1 MLTLAFIGLVGGL
14 ITGVSPCVLPM
25 LPIIFFAGTAG
36 KTGTAAA
43 AERSRK
49 AATAGRPDGDLLV
62 QEPESAKKVKPPRD
76 FRPLKIIAG
85 IVVSFSLFTLAGSVI
100 LSALGLPDS
109 FLRWGGLTILTLV
122 GLGLIFPGLGHLI
135 EKPFY
140 RLPKINRNNNGAFV
154 LGLGLGTLYVPCAG
168 PVLAAITVAGATGN
182 VGWRTVVLT
191 VTFAMGAALPLLVFA
206 SAGSRISQRVK
217 AYRDHQK
224 GFRIGGGIV
233 MILLAI
239 ALAFNITDVIQRSL
253 PSYTSGIEKKVAD
266 SKTVQGALA
275 PAIGNDASAD
285 LAKCTPGVAELAS
298 CGAAPEF
305 RGTQKWF
312 NTPGGRPANLGTLKG
327 KVVLVDFWAYSCI
340 NCQRATPHLLAWDKA
355 YKSLGLQIVGIHSP
369 EFAFEKSAGNLESA
383 VRKEGIAYPVGQDNN
398 LATWTAYRNQYWP
411 AKYLVDASGTVRSIK
426 FGEGSYGQTEDQ
438 IRQLLKDANPNV
450 QLPAPVDGTVKAD
463 SIGAEGTTP
472 ETYLGYSRS
481 ANLKGA
487 SGMLTPNKTVTFG
500 LNPAQPD
507 DTYSLGGNWAVGT
520 QSVTSTNGSTAK
532 LNFNAAKVFHV
543 LSGQGTVTVS
553 IPGEP
558 DKTIT
563 VSGTPNAYQLV
574 DKTGQERKTMTLTY
588 TPGVSAF
595 TFSFG

>member
-25 LPIIFFAGTAG
+25 LPIIFFAGTTG
-36 KTGTAAA
+36 KTETAPAA
-43 AERSRK
+43 GAKRARK
-49 AATAGRPDGDLLV
+49 STASADGDLLV
-62 QEPESAKKVKPPRD
+62 AEADSTDPAKPRRD

-100 LSALGLPDS
+100 LSALGLPED

-122 GLGLIFPGLGHLI
+122 GLGLIFPALGHWI

-191 VTFAMGAALPLLVFA
+191 VTFAMGAALPLLIFA

-217 AYRDHQK
+217 SYRDHAR

-253 PSYTSGIEKKVAD
+253 PSYTSGLEKKVAE

-275 PAIGNDASAD
+275 PAIGDGSTE

-312 NTPGGRPANLGTLKG
+312 NTPGGRPATLAGLKG

-355 YKSLGLQIVGIHSP
+355 YKSLGLEIVGIHSP
-369 EFAFEKSAGNLESA
+369 EFAFEKSAGNVQSA
-383 VRKEGIAYPVGQDNN
+383 ISKEKIGYPVGQDNN

-411 AKYLVDASGTVRSIK
+411 AKYLVDAEGTVRSIK
-426 FGEGSYGQTEDQ
+426 FGEGDYGQTENQ
-438 IRQLLKDANPNV
+438 IRELLQAANPEV
-450 QLPAPVDGTVKAD
+450 KLPAPVDGTVKAD

-481 ANLKGA
+481 TNLNGTGK
-487 SGMLTPNKTVTFG
+487 LTPNKTVAFG
-500 LNPAQPD
+500 LNAEQPN
-507 DTYSLGGNWAVGT
+507 DTFSLGGNWAVGT
-520 QSVTSTNGSTAK
+520 QSVTSTNGSQAR
-532 LNFNAAKVFHV
+532 LNFQAAKVFHV
-543 LSGQGTVTVS
+543 LSGEGTVTVS

-558 DKTIT
+558 DKTIK

-574 DKTGQERKTMTLTY
+574 DKPGQERKTMTLTY
-588 TPGVSAF
+588 STGVSAF

>member
-36 KTGTAAA
+36 KKETVPAKTSR
-43 AERSRK
+43 AE
-49 AATAGRPDGDLLV
+49 GDVLV
-62 QEPESAKKVKPPRD
+62 EEVEIAKPKRD
-76 FRPLKIIAG
+76 FRPLKIIGG
-85 IVVSFSLFTLAGSVI
+85 IVVSFSLFTLTGSVI

-122 GLGLIFPGLGHLI
+122 GLGLIFPALGHWI

-140 RLPKINRNNNGAFV
+140 RLPKINKNNNGAFV

-191 VTFAMGAALPLLVFA
+191 VSFAIGAALPLLIFA

-253 PSYTSGIEKKVAD
+253 PSYTSGLEKKVAEN
-266 SKTVQGALA
+266 KTVQGVLA
-275 PAIGNDASAD
+275 PALGQGGQE
-285 LAKCTPGVAELAS
+285 LAKCTPGAAELAM
-298 CGAAPEF
+298 CGTAPEF
-305 RGTQKWF
+305 TGTQKWF
-312 NTPGGRPANLGTLKG
+312 NTPGDKPATLAELKG

-340 NCQRATPHLLAWDKA
+340 NCQRATPHLLAWNKA
-355 YKSLGLQIVGIHSP
+355 YKSLGLEIVGIHSP
-369 EFAFEKSAGNLESA
+369 EFAFEKSAGNLDA
-383 VRKEGIAYPVGQDNN
+383 AIRKEGITYPVGQDNN
-398 LATWTAYRNQYWP
+398 LATWTEYRNQYWP
-411 AKYLVDASGTVRSIK
+411 AKYLVDATGTVRSIK
-426 FGEGSYGQTEDQ
+426 FGEGSYDQTENQ

-463 SIGAEGTTP
+463 SIGAAGTTP

-481 ANLKGA
+481 ANLQGTGK
-487 SGMLTPNKTVTFG
+487 LTPNKTVAFG
-500 LNPAQPD
+500 LNPEQPN
-507 DTYSLGGNWAVGT
+507 DTFSLGGNWAVGT
-520 QSVTSTNGSTAK
+520 QSVTSTKGSQAR

-543 LSGQGTVTVS
+543 LSGEGTVTVS

-558 DKTIT
+558 DKTIK

-574 DKTGQERKTMTLTY
+574 DKTVQERKTMTLTY
-588 TPGVSAF
+588 SAGVSAF

>member
-25 LPIIFFAGTAG
+25 LPIIFFAGTSG
-36 KTGTAAA
+36 KTEPASAAGA
-43 AERSRK
+43 KRGRK
-49 AATAGRPDGDLLV
+49 AGTPDGDVLV
-62 QEPESAKKVKPPRD
+62 AEADSNEAVKPKRD

-85 IVVSFSLFTLAGSVI
+85 IIVSFSVFTLAGSVI

-122 GLGLIFPGLGHLI
+122 GLGLIFPALGHWI

-191 VTFAMGAALPLLVFA
+191 VTFAMGAALPLLIFA

-253 PSYTSGIEKKVAD
+253 PSYTSGLEKKVAE

-285 LAKCTPGVAELAS
+285 LAKCTPGAAELAS

-312 NTPGGRPANLGTLKG
+312 NTPGGQAATLSGLKG

-369 EFAFEKSAGNLESA
+369 EFAFEKSAGNVQAAITNE
-383 VRKEGIAYPVGQDNN
+383 KIGYPVGQDNN

-411 AKYLVDASGTVRSIK
+411 AKYLVDAEGTVRSIK
-426 FGEGSYGQTEDQ
+426 FGEGDYGQTENQ
-438 IRQLLKDANPNV
+438 IRELLKAANPGV
-450 QLPAPVDGTVKAD
+450 QLPSPVDGTVKAD

-481 ANLKGA
+481 TNLNGTGK
-487 SGMLTPNKTVTFG
+487 LTPNKTVAFG
-500 LNPAQPD
+500 LNDAQPN
-507 DTYSLGGNWAVGT
+507 DTFSLGGNWAVGT
-520 QSVTSTNGSTAK
+520 QSSTSTKGSQAR
-532 LNFNAAKVFHV
+532 LNFQAAKVFHV
-543 LSGQGTVTVS
+543 LSGEGTVTVS

-558 DKTIT
+558 DKTIK

-574 DKTGQERKTMTLTY
+574 DKPNPERKTMTLTY
-588 TPGVSAF
+588 STGVSAF

>member
-25 LPIIFFAGTAG
+25 LPIIFFAGTTG
-36 KTGTAAA
+36 NKTGTSPPAKGGRKTATGTPA
-43 AERSRK
+43 SGVLVEDLETAE
-49 AATAGRPDGDLLV
+49 TAKQR
-62 QEPESAKKVKPPRD
+62 RD

-85 IVVSFSLFTLAGSVI
+85 IIVSFSLFTLAGSVI
-100 LSALGLPDS
+100 LSALGLPDD

-122 GLGLIFPGLGHLI
+122 GLGLIFPALGHWI

-191 VTFAMGAALPLLVFA
+191 VTFAMGAALPLLIFA

-217 AYRDHQK
+217 AYRNHQK

-233 MILLAI
+233 MIVLAI

-253 PSYTSGIEKKVAD
+253 PSYTSGLEKKVAE

-275 PAIGNDASAD
+275 PAIGDASTE
-285 LAKCTPGVAELAS
+285 LAKCTPGAAELAS

-312 NTPGGRPANLGTLKG
+312 NTPDGQPATLGELKG

-369 EFAFEKSAGNLESA
+369 EFAFEKSAGNVQSA
-383 VRKEGIAYPVGQDNN
+383 ITKEDITYPVGQDNN

-411 AKYLVDASGTVRSIK
+411 AKYLVDANGTVRSIK
-426 FGEGSYGQTEDQ
+426 FGEGDYGQTENQ
-438 IRQLLKDANPNV
+438 IRELLQAANPGV
-450 QLPAPVDGTVKAD
+450 KLPSPVDGTVKAD
-463 SIGAEGTTP
+463 TIGAEGTTP

-481 ANLKGA
+481 TNLNSSTGK
-487 SGMLTPNKTVTFG
+487 LTPNKTVAFG
-500 LNPAQPD
+500 LNPEQPN
-507 DTYSLGGNWAVGT
+507 DTFSLGGNWAVGT
-520 QSVTSTNGSTAK
+520 QSVTSTTGSQAR
-532 LNFNAAKVFHV
+532 LNYQAAKVFHV
-543 LSGQGTVTVS
+543 LSGEGTVTVS

-558 DKTIT
+558 DKTIN

-574 DKTGQERKTMTLTY
+574 DKPAQERKTMTLTY
-588 TPGVSAF
+588 SSGVSAF

>member
-1 MLTLAFIGLVGGL
+1 MITLALIGLLGGL

-25 LPIIFFAGTAG
+25 LPIIFFAGTTGRTEPQKKTTARADGSAGDVLVEEVEAG
-36 KTGTAAA
+36 KPA
-43 AERSRK
+43 
-49 AATAGRPDGDLLV
+49 
-62 QEPESAKKVKPPRD
+62 RD
-76 FRPLKIIAG
+76 WRPLKIIAG
-85 IVVSFSLFTLAGSVI
+85 IVVSFSVFTLAGSVI
-100 LSALGLPDS
+100 LSALGLPDD
-109 FLRWGGLTILTLV
+109 FLRWGGLIILSIV
-122 GLGLIFPGLGHLI
+122 GLGLIFPALGHWI

-191 VTFAMGAALPLLVFA
+191 VSFAMGAALPLLIFA

-224 GFRIGGGIV
+224 GFRVAGGAV
-233 MILLAI
+233 MIALAV
-239 ALAFNITDVIQRSL
+239 ALAFNVTDVIQRSL
-253 PSYTSGIEKKVAD
+253 PSYTSGLEKKVAEN
-266 SKTVQGALA
+266 KTVQGALA

-285 LAKCTPGVAELAS
+285 LAKCTPGAAELAS

-312 NTPGGRPANLGTLKG
+312 NTPGGQPATLSGLKG

-369 EFAFEKSAGNLESA
+369 EFAFEKSAGNLQSA
-383 VRKEGIAYPVGQDNN
+383 ISKEGIGYPVGQDNN

-411 AKYLVDASGTVRSIK
+411 AKYLVDAGGTVRSIK
-426 FGEGSYGQTEDQ
+426 FGEGDYGQTENQ
-438 IRQLLKDANPNV
+438 IRELLKAANPSV

-463 SIGAEGTTP
+463 TIGADGTTP

-481 ANLKGA
+481 ANLNGPVGK
-487 SGMLTPNKTVTFG
+487 LTPNKTVAFG
-500 LNPAQPD
+500 LNQAQPD
-507 DTYSLGGNWAVGT
+507 DTFSLGGSWAVGT
-520 QSVTSTNGSTAK
+520 QSVTSTKGSQAR
-532 LNFNAAKVFHV
+532 LNFQAAKVFHV
-543 LSGQGTVTVS
+543 LSGEGTVTVS

-574 DKTGQERKTMTLTY
+574 DKPTQERKTMTLTY
-588 TPGVSAF
+588 SPGISAF

>member
-1 MLTLAFIGLVGGL
+1 MLTLAFIGLLGGL

-25 LPIIFFAGTAG
+25 LPIIFFAGT
-36 KTGTAAA
+36 TGPTDTATPAK
-43 AERSRK
+43 RGRK
-49 AATAGRPDGDLLV
+49 KATAGTPDGNVLV
-62 QEPESAKKVKPPRD
+62 DEPDMVETVKPRRD

-85 IVVSFSLFTLAGSVI
+85 IIISFSLFTLAGSVI

-122 GLGLIFPGLGHLI
+122 GIGLIFPAIGHWI

-140 RLPKINRNNNGAFV
+140 RLPKINRRNNGAFV

-191 VTFAMGAALPLLVFA
+191 VTFAIGAALPLLIFA

-253 PSYTSGIEKKVAD
+253 PSYTSGLEKKVAE

-275 PAIGNDASAD
+275 PPIGNGASAE
-285 LAKCTPGVAELAS
+285 LANCTPGAAELAS

-312 NTPGGRPANLGTLKG
+312 NTPGGQPATIGGLKG
-327 KVVLVDFWAYSCI
+327 KVVLADFWAYSCI

-355 YKSLGLQIVGIHSP
+355 YKSHGLQIVGIHAP
-369 EFAFEKSAGNLESA
+369 EFAFEKSAGNVQSA
-383 VRKEGIAYPVGQDNN
+383 ISTEDITYPVGQDNN

-411 AKYLVDASGTVRSIK
+411 AKYLVDAEGTVRSIK
-426 FGEGSYGQTEDQ
+426 FGEGDYGQTENQ
-438 IRQLLKDANPNV
+438 IRQLLQAANPEV
-450 QLPAPVDGTVKAD
+450 KLPPPVDGTIKAD
-463 SIGAEGTTP
+463 TIGAEGTTP

-481 ANLKGA
+481 TNLNGTDGK
-487 SGMLTPNKTVTFG
+487 LTPNKTVAFG
-500 LNPAQPD
+500 LNAGQPN
-507 DTYSLGGNWAVGT
+507 DTFSLGGNWAVGT
-520 QSVTSTNGSTAK
+520 QSVTSTKGSRAR
-532 LNFNAAKVFHV
+532 LNFQAAKVFHV
-543 LSGQGTVTVS
+543 LSGEGTVTVS

-558 DKTIT
+558 DKTIQ

-574 DKTGQERKTMTLTY
+574 DKANPERKTMTLTY
-588 TPGVSAF
+588 TPGISAF

>member
-1 MLTLAFIGLVGGL
+1 MITLAFIGLVGGL

-25 LPIIFFAGTAG
+25 LPIIFFAGSTG
-36 KTGTAAA
+36 KTSGPGPG
-43 AERSRK
+43 
-49 AATAGRPDGDLLV
+49 GRASKVDGDLLV
-62 QEPESAKKVKPPRD
+62 EEVEVGRPSRD

-85 IVVSFSLFTLAGSVI
+85 IIVSFSLFTLAGSVI
-100 LSALGLPDS
+100 LSALGLPDD
-109 FLRWGGLTILTLV
+109 FLRWGGLVILTLV
-122 GLGLIFPGLGHLI
+122 GLGLIVPALGHLI

-140 RLPKINRNNNGAFV
+140 RLPKINKNNNGAFV

-191 VTFAMGAALPLLVFA
+191 VSFAIGAALPLLIFA

-217 AYRDHQK
+217 AYRDHAR

-233 MILLAI
+233 MILLAV
-239 ALAFNITDVIQRSL
+239 ALAFNVTDAIQRSL
-253 PSYTSGIEKKVAD
+253 PSYTSGLEKKVAEN
-266 SKTVQGALA
+266 KTVQGALA
-275 PAIGNDASAD
+275 PAIGNSSTD
-285 LAKCTPGVAELAS
+285 LAKCTPGAAQLAS

-312 NTPGGRPANLGTLKG
+312 NTPNGQPATIAGLKG

-340 NCQRATPHLLAWDKA
+340 NCQRATPHLLAWDKT
-355 YKSLGLQIVGIHSP
+355 YRSLGLEIVGIHSP
-369 EFAFEKSAGNLESA
+369 EFAFEKSAGNVQSA
-383 VRKEGIAYPVGQDNN
+383 ISKEKITYPVGQDNN

-411 AKYLVDASGTVRSIK
+411 AKYLVDAEGTVRSIK
-426 FGEGSYGQTEDQ
+426 FGEGDYGQTENQ
-438 IRQLLKDANPNV
+438 IRQLLTAANPEIK
-450 QLPAPVDGTVKAD
+450 LPDPVDGTVEAD
-463 SIGAEGTTP
+463 TIGADGTTP

-481 ANLKGA
+481 TNLNGTLGK
-487 SGMLTPNKTVTFG
+487 LTPNKAVAFG

-507 DTYSLGGNWAVGT
+507 DTFSLGGTWAVGT
-520 QSVTSTNGSTAK
+520 QSVTSTKNSQAR
-532 LNFNAAKVFHV
+532 LNYQAAKVFHV
-543 LSGQGTVTVS
+543 LSGQGTVTVA

-563 VSGTPNAYQLV
+563 ISGTPNAYQLV
-574 DKTGQERKTMTLTY
+574 DKEAAERKTMTLTY
-588 TPGVSAF
+588 SPGISAF

>member
-1 MLTLAFIGLVGGL
+1 MFTLAFIGLLGGL

-36 KTGTAAA
+36 KAAA
-43 AERSRK
+43 P
-49 AATAGRPDGDLLV
+49 AGRSEGDVLV
-62 QEPESAKKVKPPRD
+62 AEAPVEPRRD
-76 FRPLKIIAG
+76 LRPLKIIAG
-85 IVVSFSLFTLAGSVI
+85 IVVSFSLFTLTGSVI
-100 LSALGLPDS
+100 LSALGLPDD
-109 FLRWGGLTILTLV
+109 FLRWGGLTVLTLV
-122 GLGLIFPGLGHLI
+122 GLGLIFPALGHWI

-182 VGWRTVVLT
+182 IGWQTVVLT
-191 VTFAMGAALPLLVFA
+191 VSFAIGAALPLLIFA

-217 AYRDHQK
+217 AYRDHAR

-233 MILLAI
+233 MILLAV

-253 PSYTSGIEKKVAD
+253 PSYTSGLEQKVAQN
-266 SKTVQGALA
+266 KTVQGALA
-275 PAIGNDASAD
+275 PAIGGASAD
-285 LAKCTPGVAELAS
+285 LAKCTPGAAELAS

-312 NTPGGRPANLGTLKG
+312 NTPGGQPASIGALKG

-355 YKSLGLQIVGIHSP
+355 YRSLGLEIVGIHSP
-369 EFAFEKSAGNLESA
+369 EFAFEKSAANVQSA
-383 VRKEGIAYPVGQDNN
+383 VRKEGIRYPVGQDND

-411 AKYLVDASGTVRSIK
+411 AKYLIDAKGTVRAIN
-426 FGEGSYGQTEDQ
+426 FGEGNYAQTEDQ
-438 IRQLLKDANPNV
+438 IRQLLKDANPSV
-450 QLPAPVDGTVKAD
+450 QLPAAVDGSVKAD
-463 SIGAEGTTP
+463 VGVAGRTP
-472 ETYLGYSRS
+472 ETYLAYSRS
-481 ANLKGA
+481 TNLNG
-487 SGMLTPNKTVTFG
+487 SGKLTPNKNVAFG
-500 LNPAQPD
+500 LNPSQPD
-507 DTYSLGGNWAVGT
+507 DTYSLGGTWNVGT
-520 QSVTSTNGSTAK
+520 QSVTSTQGSQAR
-532 LNFNAAKVFHV
+532 LNFNASKVYHV

-574 DKTGQERKTMTLTY
+574 DKPTAERKTMTLTY
-588 TPGVSAF
+588 SPGISAF

>member
-25 LPIIFFAGTAG
+25 LPIIFFAGTKQT
-36 KTGTAAA
+36 KTANKTR
-43 AERSRK
+43 AE
-49 AATAGRPDGDLLV
+49 GDVLV
-62 QEPESAKKVKPPRD
+62 EEVEIAKPARD

-122 GLGLIFPGLGHLI
+122 GLGLIFPALGHWI

-191 VTFAMGAALPLLVFA
+191 VTFAMGAALPLLIFA

-253 PSYTSGIEKKVAD
+253 PSYTSGLEKKVAEN
-266 SKTVQGALA
+266 KTVQGVLA
-275 PAIGNDASAD
+275 PALGQGGQE
-285 LAKCTPGVAELAS
+285 LAKCTPGAAELGS

-305 RGTQKWF
+305 TGTQKWF
-312 NTPGGRPANLGTLKG
+312 NTPGNKPATLAELKG

-340 NCQRATPHLLAWDKA
+340 NCQRATPHLLAWDRA
-355 YKSLGLQIVGIHSP
+355 YQSLGLQIVGIHSP
-369 EFAFEKSAGNLESA
+369 EFAFEKSAGNLDA
-383 VRKEGIAYPVGQDNN
+383 AIRKEGITYPVGQDNN
-398 LATWTAYRNQYWP
+398 LATWTEYRNQYWP
-411 AKYLVDASGTVRSIK
+411 AKYLVDATGTVRSIK
-426 FGEGSYGQTEDQ
+426 FGEGSYDQTENQ

-463 SIGAEGTTP
+463 SIGAAGTTP
-472 ETYLGYSRS
+472 ETYLGYSRA
-481 ANLKGA
+481 ANLNG
-487 SGMLTPNKTVTFG
+487 SGKLTPNKTVAFG
-500 LNPAQPD
+500 LNPEQPA
-507 DTYSLGGNWAVGT
+507 DTYSLGGNWVVGT
-520 QSVTSTNGSTAK
+520 QSVTATKTSQSR

-543 LSGQGTVTVS
+543 LSGEGTVTVS
-553 IPGEP
+553 IPGLP
-558 DKTIT
+558 DKTVK

-574 DKTGQERKTMTLTY
+574 DLPSQQRKTMTVTY
-588 TPGVSAF
+588 SPGVTAF
-595 TFSFG
+595 TYSFG

>member
-1 MLTLAFIGLVGGL
+1 MLTLALIGLLGGL

-25 LPIIFFAGTAG
+25 LPIIFFAGTSTKTPAKAQA
-36 KTGTAAA
+36 KTGTPA
-43 AERSRK
+43 
-49 AATAGRPDGDLLV
+49 DGDVLV
-62 QEPESAKKVKPPRD
+62 EELEVGKPPRD

-100 LSALGLPDS
+100 LSALGLPDD

-122 GLGLIFPGLGHLI
+122 GLGLIFPALGHWI

-191 VTFAMGAALPLLVFA
+191 VSFAMGAALPLLIFA

-217 AYRDHQK
+217 AYRDHAR
-224 GFRIGGGIV
+224 GFRIGGGVV
-233 MILLAI
+233 MILLAV
-239 ALAFNITDVIQRSL
+239 ALAFNVTDVIQRSL
-253 PSYTSGIEKKVAD
+253 PSYTSGLEKKVAEN
-266 SKTVQGALA
+266 KTVQGALA
-275 PAIGNDASAD
+275 PALGPGGEE
-285 LAKCTPGVAELAS
+285 LAKCTPGAAELAS
-298 CGAAPEF
+298 CGKAPEF
-305 RGTQKWF
+305 TGTQKWF
-312 NTPGGRPANLGTLKG
+312 NGPPVTLAGLKG

-369 EFAFEKSAGNLESA
+369 EFAFEKSAGNVQSA
-383 VRKEGIAYPVGQDNN
+383 ITKEKIGYPVGQDNN

-411 AKYLVDASGTVRSIK
+411 AKYLVDAEGTVRSIK
-426 FGEGSYGQTEDQ
+426 FGEGSYGQTENQ
-438 IRQLLKDANPNV
+438 IRELLTAANPGV
-450 QLPAPVDGTVKAD
+450 KLPDPVDGTVEAD
-463 SIGAEGTTP
+463 SVGAAGTTP
-472 ETYLGYSRS
+472 ETYLAYSRS
-481 ANLKGA
+481 TNLNGTGK
-487 SGMLTPNKTVTFG
+487 LVPRKTPTAFG

-507 DTYSLGGNWAVGT
+507 DTYSLGGNWLVGP
-520 QSVTSTNGSTAK
+520 QDVTSSKGSQAR
-532 LNFNAAKVFHV
+532 LNFNAAKVYHV
-543 LSGQGTVTVS
+543 LSGKGTVTVS

-558 DKTIT
+558 DRTVQ

-574 DKTGQERKTMTLTY
+574 DKPTQERKTMTLTY
-588 TPGVSAF
+588 SSGVSAF

>member
-1 MLTLAFIGLVGGL
+1 MITLALIGLLGGL

-25 LPIIFFAGTAG
+25 LPIIFFAGTNN
-36 KTGTAAA
+36 TAAKPA
-43 AERSRK
+43 RK
-49 AATAGRPDGDLLV
+49 TVADGDVLV
-62 QEPESAKKVKPPRD
+62 EEVELGKPARD
-76 FRPLKIIAG
+76 WRPLKIIAG
-85 IVVSFSLFTLAGSVI
+85 IIVSFSVFTLAGSVI
-100 LSALGLPDS
+100 LSALGLPDD

-122 GLGLIFPGLGHLI
+122 GLGLIFPALGHWI

-191 VTFAMGAALPLLVFA
+191 VSFAFGAALPLLIFA

-217 AYRDHQK
+217 AYRDHAR
-224 GFRIGGGIV
+224 GFRVGGGIV

-253 PSYTSGIEKKVAD
+253 PSYTSGLEKKVAEN
-266 SKTVQGALA
+266 KTVQGALA
-275 PAIGNDASAD
+275 PAIGVGGEE

-312 NTPGGRPANLGTLKG
+312 NTPGGQPATLAGLKG

-369 EFAFEKSAGNLESA
+369 EFAFEKSAGNVQSA
-383 VRKEGIAYPVGQDNN
+383 ISKEKIGYPVGQDNN

-411 AKYLVDASGTVRSIK
+411 AKYLVDAEGTVRSIK
-426 FGEGSYGQTEDQ
+426 FGEGDYGQTENQ
-438 IRQLLKDANPNV
+438 IRELLKAANPNV
-450 QLPAPVDGTVKAD
+450 QLPSPVDGTVQAD

-481 ANLKGA
+481 TNLNGTGK
-487 SGMLTPNKTVTFG
+487 LTPNKTVAFG
-500 LNPAQPD
+500 LNATQPD
-507 DTYSLGGNWAVGT
+507 DTFSLGGSWAVGT
-520 QSVTSTNGSTAK
+520 QSVTSSKGSQAR
-532 LNFNAAKVFHV
+532 LNFQAAKVFHV
-543 LSGQGTVTVS
+543 LSGDGTVTVS

-558 DKTIT
+558 DKIVK

-574 DKTGQERKTMTLTY
+574 DKPAQERKTMTLTY
-588 TPGVSAF
+588 SAGVSAF

>member
-36 KTGTAAA
+36 KSDATTPKVVKKKAVLENETGGTN
-43 AERSRK
+43 
-49 AATAGRPDGDLLV
+49 LLV
-62 QEPESAKKVKPPRD
+62 VESESAVKPPRD

-85 IVVSFSLFTLAGSVI
+85 IVVSFSLFTLTGSVI

-109 FLRWGGLTILTLV
+109 FLRWGGLTILTVV
-122 GLGLIFPGLGHLI
+122 GLGLIFPALGHWI

-140 RLPKINRNNNGAFV
+140 RLPKITKNNNGAFV

-191 VTFAMGAALPLLVFA
+191 VSFAIGAALPLLIFA

-217 AYRDHQK
+217 AYREHQK

-239 ALAFNITDVIQRSL
+239 ALAFNITDVIQRAL
-253 PSYTSGIEKKVAD
+253 PSYTSGLEKKVAEN
-266 SKTVQGALA
+266 KTVQGVLA
-275 PAIGNDASAD
+275 PAIGQGGQD
-285 LAKCTPGVAELAS
+285 LAKCTPGAAELAS

-305 RGTQKWF
+305 TGTQKWF
-312 NTPGGRPANLGTLKG
+312 NTPGGQPATLGALRG

-355 YKSLGLQIVGIHSP
+355 YKALGLQIVGIHSP

-411 AKYLVDASGTVRSIK
+411 AKYLIDAQGTVRSIK
-426 FGEGSYGQTEDQ
+426 FGEGSYDQTENQ

-481 ANLKGA
+481 TNLKGTGA
-487 SGMLTPNKTVTFG
+487 LTPNKTVAFG
-500 LNPAQPD
+500 LNPTQPN
-507 DTYSLGGNWAVGT
+507 DTFSLGGNWAVGT
-520 QSVTSTNGSTAK
+520 QSVTSTQGSTAR

-543 LSGQGTVTVS
+543 LSGEGTVTVS
-553 IPGEP
+553 IPGVP
-558 DKTIT
+558 DKTIK

-574 DKTGQERKTMTLTY
+574 DNPTQQRQTMTLTY
-588 TPGVSAF
+588 SPGISAF

>member
-1 MLTLAFIGLVGGL
+1 MITLALIGLLGGL

-36 KTGTAAA
+36 KTERRVAAGG
-43 AERSRK
+43 SV
-49 AATAGRPDGDLLV
+49 LV
-62 QEPESAKKVKPPRD
+62 EEIEVGKPPRD

-100 LSALGLPDS
+100 LSALGLPDD
-109 FLRWGGLTILTLV
+109 FLRWGGLTILALV
-122 GLGLIFPGLGHLI
+122 GLGLIFPALGHLI

-140 RLPKINRNNNGAFV
+140 RLPKINRNDNGAFV

-191 VTFAMGAALPLLVFA
+191 VSFAMGAALPLLVFA

-217 AYRDHQK
+217 AYRDHAR
-224 GFRIGGGIV
+224 GFRIAGGVV
-233 MILLAI
+233 MI
-239 ALAFNITDVIQRSL
+239 ALAVALAYNITDVIQRSL
-253 PSYTSGIEKKVAD
+253 PSYTSGLEKKVAEN
-266 SKTVQGALA
+266 KTVQGALA
-275 PAIGNDASAD
+275 PAIGVGGEE
-285 LAKCTPGVAELAS
+285 LAKCTPSAVELAS

-312 NTPGGRPANLGTLKG
+312 NTPGGQAVTLAGLKG

-355 YKSLGLQIVGIHSP
+355 YRSLGLEIVGIHSP
-369 EFAFEKSAGNLESA
+369 EFAFEKSAANVQSA
-383 VRKEGIAYPVGQDNN
+383 ISKEGIGYPVAQDNN

-411 AKYLVDASGTVRSIK
+411 AKYLVDAEGTVRSIK
-426 FGEGSYGQTEDQ
+426 FGEGGYDQTEDQ
-438 IRQLLKDANPNV
+438 LRELLKAANPSV
-450 QLPAPVDGTVKAD
+450 TLPAPVDGTVKAD
-463 SIGAEGTTP
+463 SVGADGTTP

-481 ANLKGA
+481 ANLKGT
-487 SGMLTPNKTVTFG
+487 GMLTPNKTVAFG
-500 LNPAQPD
+500 LNSSQPD
-507 DTYSLGGNWAVGT
+507 DSYSLGGNWVVGT
-520 QSVTSTNGSTAK
+520 QNVTSTKGSQAR

-543 LSGQGTVTVS
+543 LSGEGRVTVS
-553 IPGEP
+553 IPGVP
-558 DKTIT
+558 DKTIK

-574 DKTGQERKTMTLTY
+574 DNPSQQRQTMTLTY
-588 TPGVSAF
+588 TPGISAF

>member
-1 MLTLAFIGLVGGL
+1 MITLAFIGLVGGL

-36 KTGTAAA
+36 RTEPQRRAAPA
-43 AERSRK
+43 D
-49 AATAGRPDGDLLV
+49 GRLLV
-62 QEPESAKKVKPPRD
+62 DDPAVKQTRD
-76 FRPLKIIAG
+76 VRPLKIIAG
-85 IVVSFSLFTLAGSVI
+85 IVVSFSLFTLTGSVI
-100 LSALGLPDS
+100 LSALGLPDD
-109 FLRWGGLTILTLV
+109 FLRWGGLVILSLV
-122 GLGLIFPGLGHLI
+122 GLGLIIPALGHWI

-191 VTFAMGAALPLLVFA
+191 VSFALGAALPLLIFA

-217 AYRDHQK
+217 AYRDHAR

-253 PSYTSGIEKKVAD
+253 PSYTSGLEKKVAEN
-266 SKTVQGALA
+266 KTVQGVLA
-275 PAIGNDASAD
+275 PALGQGGQD
-285 LAKCTPGVAELAS
+285 LAKCTPGAAELAA

-305 RGTQKWF
+305 TGTQKWF
-312 NTPGGRPANLGTLKG
+312 NTPGGKPAGIGGLKG

-355 YKSLGLQIVGIHSP
+355 YRALGLDIVGIHSP

-383 VRKEGIAYPVGQDNN
+383 IRKEGIAYPVGQDNN

-411 AKYLVDASGTVRSIK
+411 AKYLVDAGGTVRSIK
-426 FGEGSYGQTEDQ
+426 FGEGGYAQTENQ
-438 IRQLLKDANPNV
+438 IRQLLEDANPGV

-463 SIGAEGTTP
+463 PIGGAGTTP
-472 ETYLGYSRS
+472 ETYLAYSRS
-481 ANLKGA
+481 TNLRGTGK
-487 SGMLTPNKTVTFG
+487 LTPGKTVAFG
-500 LNPAQPD
+500 LNSAQPD

-520 QSVTSTNGSTAK
+520 QNVTSTNGSQAR
-532 LNFNAAKVFHV
+532 LNYNAAKVYHV

-558 DKTIT
+558 DRTIK

-574 DKTGQERKTMTLTY
+574 DKPDQQRRTMTVTY
-588 TPGVSAF
+588 SPGLSAF

>member
-1 MLTLAFIGLVGGL
+1 MITLALIGLLGGL

-25 LPIIFFAGTAG
+25 LPIIFFAGTTG
-36 KTGTAAA
+36 KTEPVRT
-43 AERSRK
+43 
-49 AATAGRPDGDLLV
+49 ATARKGGSDGDLLV
-62 QEPESAKKVKPPRD
+62 EEVAVGKPARD
-76 FRPLKIIAG
+76 WRPLKIIAG
-85 IVVSFSLFTLAGSVI
+85 IVVSFSVFTLAGSVI
-100 LSALGLPDS
+100 LSALGLPDD
-109 FLRWGGLTILTLV
+109 FLRWGGLIILSIV
-122 GLGLIFPGLGHLI
+122 GLGLIFPALGHWI

-191 VTFAMGAALPLLVFA
+191 VSFAMGAALPLLIFA

-224 GFRIGGGIV
+224 GFRIAGGAV
-233 MILLAI
+233 MIALAV
-239 ALAFNITDVIQRSL
+239 ALAFNVTDVIQRSL
-253 PSYTSGIEKKVAD
+253 PSYTSGLEKKVAEN
-266 SKTVQGALA
+266 KTVQGALA
-275 PAIGNDASAD
+275 PAIGVGGEE
-285 LAKCTPGVAELAS
+285 LAKCTPGAAELAM

-312 NTPGGRPANLGTLKG
+312 NTADGKAATLGELKG

-369 EFAFEKSAGNLESA
+369 EFAFEKSAGNLQSA
-383 VRKEGIAYPVGQDNN
+383 ISQEKIGYPVGQDNN

-411 AKYLVDASGTVRSIK
+411 AKYLVDAGGTVRSIK
-426 FGEGSYGQTEDQ
+426 FGEGDYGQTEDQ
-438 IRQLLKDANPNV
+438 IRQLLTDANPGIK
-450 QLPAPVDGTVKAD
+450 LPAPVDGTVKAD

-472 ETYLGYSRS
+472 ETYLAYSRS
-481 ANLKGA
+481 KNLNGTGK
-487 SGMLTPNKTVTFG
+487 LTPNKTVAFG
-500 LNPAQPD
+500 LNAQQPN
-507 DTYSLGGNWAVGT
+507 DTYSLGGSWAVGT
-520 QSVTSTNGSTAK
+520 QSVTSTKGSQVR
-532 LNFNAAKVFHV
+532 LNYQAAKVFHV
-543 LSGQGTVTVS
+543 LSGEGTVTVS
-553 IPGEP
+553 IPGRP

-563 VSGTPNAYQLV
+563 VKGTPNLYELV
-574 DKTGQERKTMTLTY
+574 NQPQQERQTMTLTY
-588 TPGVSAF
+588 SAGISAF

>member
-1 MLTLAFIGLVGGL
+1 MITLAFIGLVGGL

-36 KTGTAAA
+36 RTEPQRRAAPA
-43 AERSRK
+43 D
-49 AATAGRPDGDLLV
+49 GRLLV
-62 QEPESAKKVKPPRD
+62 DDPAVKQTRG

-85 IVVSFSLFTLAGSVI
+85 IVVSFSLFTLTGSVI
-100 LSALGLPDS
+100 LSALGLPDD
-109 FLRWGGLTILTLV
+109 FLRWGGLVILSLV
-122 GLGLIFPGLGHLI
+122 GLGLIIPALGHWI

-191 VTFAMGAALPLLVFA
+191 VSFALGAALPLLIFA

-217 AYRDHQK
+217 AYRDHAR

-253 PSYTSGIEKKVAD
+253 PSYTSGLEKKVAEN
-266 SKTVQGALA
+266 KTVQGVLA
-275 PAIGNDASAD
+275 PALGQGGQD
-285 LAKCTPGVAELAS
+285 LAKCTPGAAELAA

-305 RGTQKWF
+305 TGTQKWF
-312 NTPGGRPANLGTLKG
+312 NTPGGKPASIGGLKG

-355 YKSLGLQIVGIHSP
+355 YRALGLDIVGIHSP

-383 VRKEGIAYPVGQDNN
+383 IRKEGIAYPVGQDNN

-411 AKYLVDASGTVRSIK
+411 AKYLVDAGGTVRSIK
-426 FGEGSYGQTEDQ
+426 FGEGGYAQTENQ
-438 IRQLLKDANPNV
+438 IRQLLEDANPGV

-463 SIGAEGTTP
+463 PIGGAGTTP
-472 ETYLGYSRS
+472 ETYLAYSRS
-481 ANLKGA
+481 TNLRGTGK
-487 SGMLTPNKTVTFG
+487 LTPGKTVAFG
-500 LNPAQPD
+500 LNSAQPD

-520 QSVTSTNGSTAK
+520 QNVTSTNGSQAR
-532 LNFNAAKVFHV
+532 LNYNAAKVYHV

-558 DKTIT
+558 DRTIK

-574 DKTGQERKTMTLTY
+574 DKPDQQRRTMTVTY
-588 TPGVSAF
+588 SPGLSAF

>member
-25 LPIIFFAGTAG
+25 LPIIFFAGTKTETTAPG
-36 KTGTAAA
+36 KRG
-43 AERSRK
+43 RK
-49 AATAGRPDGDLLV
+49 TATAGGADGDVLV
-62 QEPESAKKVKPPRD
+62 AEPDSAETVKPRRD

-85 IVVSFSLFTLAGSVI
+85 IIVSFSLFTLAGSVI

-122 GLGLIFPGLGHLI
+122 GLGLIFPALGHWI

-140 RLPKINRNNNGAFV
+140 RLPKINKNNNGAFV

-191 VTFAMGAALPLLVFA
+191 VTFAMGAALPLLIFA

-217 AYRDHQK
+217 AYRNHQK

-253 PSYTSGIEKKVAD
+253 PSYTSGLEKKVAEN
-266 SKTVQGALA
+266 KTVQGVLA
-275 PAIGNDASAD
+275 PALGQGGQE
-285 LAKCTPGVAELAS
+285 LAKCTPGAAELTM

-305 RGTQKWF
+305 TGTQKWF
-312 NTPGGRPANLGTLKG
+312 NTPGGKPATLGELKG

-355 YKSLGLQIVGIHSP
+355 YKSLGLEIVGIHSP
-369 EFAFEKSAGNLESA
+369 EFAFEKSAGNVESA
-383 VRKEGIAYPVGQDNN
+383 IRKEGITYPVGQDNN
-398 LATWTAYRNQYWP
+398 LATWTEYRNQYWP
-411 AKYLVDASGTVRSIK
+411 AKYLIDAGGTVRSIK

-450 QLPAPVDGTVKAD
+450 QLPDPVDGSVQAD
-463 SIGAEGTTP
+463 TIGADGTTP
-472 ETYLGYSRS
+472 ESYLGYSRA
-481 ANLKGA
+481 ANLNG
-487 SGMLTPNKTVTFG
+487 SGKLTPNKTVAFG
-500 LNPAQPD
+500 LNAAQPD
-507 DTYSLGGNWAVGT
+507 DTYSLGGNWVVGT
-520 QSVTSTNGSTAK
+520 QSVTSTEGSQSR

-543 LSGQGTVTVS
+543 LSGEGTVTVS
-553 IPGEP
+553 IPGLP
-558 DKTIT
+558 DKTIK

-574 DKTGQERKTMTLTY
+574 DLPGQQRKTMTVVY
-588 TPGVSAF
+588 SPGLSAF
-595 TFSFG
+595 TYSFG

>member
-1 MLTLAFIGLVGGL
+1 MITLALIGLLGGL

-25 LPIIFFAGTAG
+25 LPIIFFAGT
-36 KTGTAAA
+36 TGTTGTTGETGA
-43 AERSRK
+43 
-49 AATAGRPDGDLLV
+49 
-62 QEPESAKKVKPPRD
+62 RD
-76 FRPLKIIAG
+76 WRPLKIIAG
-85 IVVSFSLFTLAGSVI
+85 IVVSFSVFTLAGSVI
-100 LSALGLPDS
+100 LSALGLPDD
-109 FLRWGGLTILTLV
+109 FLRWGGLIILSIV
-122 GLGLIFPGLGHLI
+122 GLGLIFPALGHWI

-191 VTFAMGAALPLLVFA
+191 VSFAMGAALPLLIFA

-224 GFRIGGGIV
+224 GFRIAGGAV
-233 MILLAI
+233 MIALAV
-239 ALAFNITDVIQRSL
+239 ALAFNVTDVIQRSL
-253 PSYTSGIEKKVAD
+253 PSYTSGLEKKVAEN
-266 SKTVQGALA
+266 KTVQGALA
-275 PAIGNDASAD
+275 PAIGVGGEE
-285 LAKCTPGVAELAS
+285 LAKCTPGAAELAT

-312 NTPGGRPANLGTLKG
+312 NTAGGQPATLSGLKG

-369 EFAFEKSAGNLESA
+369 EFAFEKDAGNLQSA
-383 VRKEGIAYPVGQDNN
+383 IRKEGIGYPVGQDNN

-411 AKYLVDASGTVRSIK
+411 AKYLVDAGGTVRSIK
-426 FGEGSYGQTEDQ
+426 FGEGDYGQTEDQ
-438 IRQLLKDANPNV
+438 IRRLLTDANPEIK
-450 QLPAPVDGTVKAD
+450 LPAPVDGTVKAD

-472 ETYLGYSRS
+472 ETYLAYSRS
-481 ANLKGA
+481 TNLNGTGK
-487 SGMLTPNKTVTFG
+487 LTPNKTVAFG
-500 LNPAQPD
+500 LNPQQPN
-507 DTYSLGGNWAVGT
+507 DTYSLGGSWAVGT
-520 QSVTSTNGSTAK
+520 QSVTSTKGSQVR
-532 LNFNAAKVFHV
+532 LNYQAAKVFHV
-543 LSGQGTVTVS
+543 LSGEGTVTVS
-553 IPGEP
+553 VPGRP

-563 VSGTPNAYQLV
+563 VKGTPNLYELV
-574 DKTGQERKTMTLTY
+574 NQPQPERQTMTLTY
-588 TPGVSAF
+588 SPGISAF

>member
-1 MLTLAFIGLVGGL
+1 MMTLALIGLLGGL

-25 LPIIFFAGTAG
+25 LPIIFFAGTTG
-36 KTGTAAA
+36 K
-43 AERSRK
+43 SS
-49 AATAGRPDGDLLV
+49 ATAQGDVLV
-62 QEPESAKKVKPPRD
+62 EVGKRARD
-76 FRPLKIIAG
+76 FRPLKIITG

-100 LSALGLPDS
+100 LSALGLPDD
-109 FLRWGGLTILTLV
+109 FLRWGGLTVLTLV
-122 GLGLIFPGLGHLI
+122 GLGLIFPALGHWI

-191 VTFAMGAALPLLVFA
+191 VSFAMGAALPLLVFA

-217 AYRDHQK
+217 AYRDHAR
-224 GFRIGGGIV
+224 GFRIGGGVV
-233 MILLAI
+233 MIALAV

-253 PSYTSGIEKKVAD
+253 PSYTSGLEKKVAEN
-266 SKTVQGALA
+266 KTVQGALA
-275 PAIGNDASAD
+275 PAIGIGGEE
-285 LAKCTPGVAELAS
+285 LAKCTPGAAELAS

-312 NTPGGRPANLGTLKG
+312 NTPDGSAVALSALKG

-355 YKSLGLQIVGIHSP
+355 YRSLGLEIVGVHSP
-369 EFAFEKSAGNLESA
+369 EFAFEKSAGNVQSA
-383 VRKEGIAYPVGQDNN
+383 ISKEGIRYPVVQDNN

-411 AKYLVDASGTVRSIK
+411 AKYLVDAEGTVRSIK
-426 FGEGSYGQTEDQ
+426 FGEGGYGQTEDQ
-438 IRQLLKDANPNV
+438 IRSLLKAANPSV
-450 QLPAPVDGTVKAD
+450 ELPAPVDGTVKAD
-463 SIGAEGTTP
+463 SIGADGTTP

-481 ANLKGA
+481 ANLKGT
-487 SGMLTPNKTVTFG
+487 GMLTPNKTVAFG
-500 LNPAQPD
+500 INPAQPN

-520 QSVTSTNGSTAK
+520 QSVTSTTGSTAK

-543 LSGQGTVTVS
+543 LSGEGAVTVS
-553 IPGEP
+553 IPGVP
-558 DKTIT
+558 DRTIK
-563 VSGTPNAYQLV
+563 VSGTPNAYQLF
-574 DKTGQERKTMTLTY
+574 DNPTQQRQAITLTY
-588 TPGVSAF
+588 TPGISAF

>member
-25 LPIIFFAGTAG
+25 LPIIFFAGTTG
-36 KTGTAAA
+36 KTDA
-43 AERSRK
+43 AE
-49 AATAGRPDGDLLV
+49 P
-62 QEPESAKKVKPPRD
+62 VKRRRD

-85 IVVSFSLFTLAGSVI
+85 IIVSFSLFTLAGSVI

-122 GLGLIFPGLGHLI
+122 GIGLIFPAIGHWI

-239 ALAFNITDVIQRSL
+239 ALAFNVTDVIQRSL
-253 PSYTSGIEKKVAD
+253 PSYTSGLEKKVAE

-275 PAIGNDASAD
+275 PAIGNSGNAD

-312 NTPGGRPANLGTLKG
+312 NTPGGQPATLAGLKG

-340 NCQRATPHLLAWDKA
+340 NCQRATPHLLAWDQA
-355 YKSLGLQIVGIHSP
+355 YQDLGLQIVGIHSP
-369 EFAFEKSAGNLESA
+369 EFAFEKSAGNVQSA
-383 VRKEGIAYPVGQDNN
+383 ITKEDITYPVGQDNN

-411 AKYLVDASGTVRSIK
+411 AKYLVDAEGTVRSIK
-426 FGEGSYGQTEDQ
+426 FGEGDYGQTENQ
-438 IRQLLKDANPNV
+438 IRELLKAANPGV
-450 QLPAPVDGTVKAD
+450 QLPSPVDGTVQAD
-463 SIGAEGTTP
+463 TIGAEGTTP

-481 ANLKGA
+481 TNLNGPTGK
-487 SGMLTPNKTVTFG
+487 LTPNKTVAFG
-500 LNPAQPD
+500 LNPEQPN
-507 DTYSLGGNWAVGT
+507 DTFSLGGNWAVGT
-520 QSVTSTNGSTAK
+520 QSVTSTKDSQTR
-532 LNFNAAKVFHV
+532 LNYQAAKVFHV
-543 LSGQGTVTVS
+543 LSGEGTVTVS

-558 DKTIT
+558 DKTIN

-574 DKTGQERKTMTLTY
+574 DKPGQERKTMTLTY
-588 TPGVSAF
+588 SPGVSAF

>member
-1 MLTLAFIGLVGGL
+1 MVTLAFIGLLGGL

-36 KTGTAAA
+36 KTATAPATK
-43 AERSRK
+43 RTRK
-49 AATAGRPDGDLLV
+49 AAAGTPDGGLLV
-62 QEPESAKKVKPPRD
+62 EEVEAGKPPRD
-76 FRPLKIIAG
+76 SRPLKIIAG

-122 GLGLIFPGLGHLI
+122 GIGLIFPAIGHWI

-191 VTFAMGAALPLLVFA
+191 VTFAMGAALPLLIFA

-217 AYRDHQK
+217 AYRNHQK

-233 MILLAI
+233 MIALAI

-253 PSYTSGIEKKVAD
+253 PSYTGGIEKKVAD

-275 PAIGNDASAD
+275 PAIGNNASAD
-285 LAKCTPGVAELAS
+285 LAKCTPGAAELAF

-312 NTPGGRPANLGTLKG
+312 NTRGGQPATLGALRG

-355 YKSLGLQIVGIHSP
+355 YRALGLEIVGIHSP
-369 EFAFEKSAGNLESA
+369 EFAFEKSAGNLDAA

-398 LATWTAYRNQYWP
+398 LTTWTAYRNQYWP
-411 AKYLVDASGTVRSIK
+411 AKYLVDATGTVRSIK
-426 FGEGSYGQTEDQ
+426 FGEGSYGQTENQ
-438 IRQLLKDANPNV
+438 IRQLLKDANPTV
-450 QLPAPVDGTVKAD
+450 QLPAPVDGAVKAD
-463 SIGAEGTTP
+463 TIGAAGTTP
-472 ETYLGYSRS
+472 ETYLAYSRS
-481 ANLKGA
+481 ANL
-487 SGMLTPNKTVTFG
+487 SGTGKLTPNKTVAFG

-520 QSVTSTNGSTAK
+520 QSVTSTKGSTAK

-543 LSGQGTVTVS
+543 LSGEGTVTVS
-553 IPGEP
+553 IPGEA

-574 DKTGQERKTMTLTY
+574 DKPGQERKTMTLTY
-588 TPGVSAF
+588 SPGVSAF